1 MAAANQNQNP
11 PPQVQ
16 LLQLPAQTLGTM
28 QSFDPNGPITLSQ
41 WYQRF
46 SIYCDINAVMNE
58 PLNADGFHLAQPNRR
73 RLLFLHSIGERA
85 FGILHSACLPDD
97 PMTYAIPDLIT
108 LLRQHFEP
116 EGLVAANRLTFQSR
130 LQQSNESAREYIS
143 ALQALAQQ
151 CDFGAAYEMS
161 LVNQLIF
168 GLRHPD
174 TRSKVMAPGLSWA
187 DAKTIALNDDSHRIQ
202 MRTITQAH
210 LQAQGRAVN
219 LVQAQQ
225 TPAVTQRPQG
235 PNPNSQKNQSGGQGN
250 AKKFGDCYRC
260 GRQHNCKTCPAV
272 NWDCRKCG
280 KKGHVAKVCRSKPNN
295 TGQKPPQGVKQVM
308 VDNPPPAQDSVCS
321 LNIQFLNSLSSAPVN
336 TITNSALSSPPLIR
350 RIQINGVHL
359 DMEVDCGSGA
369 SVISIAEFHTRFPGL
384 NYNSSSVTLKSAT
397 SPIEVLGELNVCVLY
412 NNLSFQL
419 PLIICKSI
427 ESSLPLLGR
436 PWLDVLSPQWRELLL
451 SPATVISHISSDIP
465 SVDRLKVLYPIC
477 FDPDNDRPILGYKA
491 TLVLKENAIPVKH
504 RAYKTPFAIVED
516 VNKILDIMEDQGKAV
531 RVRHA
536 TWASP
541 CFPVPKRSGDYR
553 LVVDFKKTLNPQL
566 RVDHY
571 PIPSPEEIFSS
582 LSNSAMF
589 VSLDLKD
596 AYMQLELCPQSQELS
611 AFLVVPDA
619 LSRLP
624 APTLVQDLTVN
635 TVTTKVATELPV
647 TCEKVASETA
657 CDPVLA
663 VVFKCSERSTFQSA
677 LKSSHSVQP
686 NPLQAPYY
694 ETNEPR
700 VVPIPP
706 HTTLTTTPLEGA
718 VGLAMIGKAVP
729 TAHHTNTYHHPPTTP
744 PPTTKHSPWMMMM

>member
-1 MAAANQNQNP
+1 
-11 PPQVQ
+11 
-16 LLQLPAQTLGTM
+16 
-28 QSFDPNGPITLSQ
+28 
-41 WYQRF
+41 
-46 SIYCDINAVMNE
+46 MNE

-174 TRSKVMAPGLSWA
+174 TRSKIMAPGLSWA

-280 KKGHVAKVCRSKPNN
+280 KKGHVAKVCRSKPDN

-369 SVISIAEFHTRFPGL
+369 SVISIAEFNTRFPGL

-477 FDPDNDRPILGYKA
+477 FDPNNDRPILGYKA

-516 VNKILDIMEDQGKAV
+516 VNKILDRMEDQGKAV

-541 CFPVPKRSGDYR
+541 CFPVPKRRHR
-553 LVVDFKKTLNPQL
+553 LQHWAALLQTYSYKLVHKK
-566 RVDHY
+566 
-571 PIPSPEEIFSS
+571 
-582 LSNSAMF
+582 A
-589 VSLDLKD
+589 
-596 AYMQLELCPQSQELS
+596 

-635 TVTTKVATELPV
+635 TITTKVATELPV

-663 VVFKCSERSTFQSA
+663 VVFKINGNRY
-677 LKSSHSVQP
+677 LVSVEGVQKEVHF
-686 NPLQAPYY
+686 NQLSRAP
-694 ETNEPR
+694 
-700 VVPIPP
+700 
-706 HTTLTTTPLEGA
+706 
-718 VGLAMIGKAVP
+718 M
-729 TAHHTNTYHHPPTTP
+729 
-744 PPTTKHSPWMMMM
+744 